1 LHCLGTAATIAAQ
14 GSTPKDNGLY
24 GLVNRE
30 WAAIMDRTA
39 KHILFSGQVQGV
51 GFRYTA
57 RHIAGRYDITGFVR
71 NLPDG
76 NVEMLAQGPERDVDN
91 CIADIQA
98 EFAGYLRDTQ
108 IEPVPYSSRYTDFRI
123 TF

>member
-1 LHCLGTAATIAAQ
+1 MEQ
-14 GSTPKDNGLY
+14 
-24 GLVNRE
+24 
-30 WAAIMDRTA
+30 TA

-57 RHIAGRYDITGFVR
+57 QRIARRYCVTGFVR

-76 NVEMLAQGPERDVDN
+76 EVEMLAQGPEPDIDH
-91 CIADIQA
+91 CIADIQDY
-98 EFAGYLRDTQ
+98 FGGHIRDTR
-108 IEPVPYSSRYTDFRI
+108 IEPAPYNRRHADFRI

>member
-1 LHCLGTAATIAAQ
+1 MEQA
-14 GSTPKDNGLY
+14 
-24 GLVNRE
+24 
-30 WAAIMDRTA
+30 A

-57 RHIAGRYDITGFVR
+57 NRIAGRYNITGFVR

-76 NVEMLAQGPERDVDN
+76 DVEMLAQGPEQDIDN
-91 CIADIQA
+91 CLADIQDH
-98 EFAGYLRDTQ
+98 FAGYIRDTR
-108 IEPVPYSSRYTDFRI
+108 IEPVPCNSRHTDFRI

>member
-1 LHCLGTAATIAAQ
+1 MEQ
-14 GSTPKDNGLY
+14 
-24 GLVNRE
+24 
-30 WAAIMDRTA
+30 TA

-57 RHIAGRYDITGFVR
+57 HRIARRYNVTGFVR

-76 NVEMLAQGPERDVDN
+76 DVEMLAQGPEQDIDN
-91 CIADIQA
+91 CLADIRDY
-98 EFAGYLRDTQ
+98 FGGYLRDTR
-108 IEPVPYSSRYTDFRI
+108 IEPAPRNDRYTDFRI

>member
-1 LHCLGTAATIAAQ
+1 
-14 GSTPKDNGLY
+14 
-24 GLVNRE
+24 
-30 WAAIMDRTA
+30 MDQTA

-76 NVEMLAQGPERDVDN
+76 DVEMLAQGSEQDIDN
-91 CIADIQA
+91 CIKEIQDS
-98 EFAGYLRDTQ
+98 FNGYIRDTTV
-108 IEPVPYSSRYTDFRI
+108 EPVPHNSRYADFRI
-123 TF
+123 TY

>member
-1 LHCLGTAATIAAQ
+1 MEQ
-14 GSTPKDNGLY
+14 
-24 GLVNRE
+24 
-30 WAAIMDRTA
+30 TA

-57 RHIAGRYDITGFVR
+57 NRIAGRYNITGFVR

-76 NVEMLAQGPERDVDN
+76 DVEMLAQGPEQDIDN
-91 CIADIQA
+91 CLADIQDH
-98 EFAGYLRDTQ
+98 FAGYIRDTR
-108 IEPVPYSSRYTDFRI
+108 IEPVPCNGRHTDFRI

>member
-1 LHCLGTAATIAAQ
+1 LPRHNRYDSHTGKYA
-14 GSTPKDNGLY
+14 KDNGPY

-30 WAAIMDRTA
+30 WAINVDQTA

-57 RHIAGRYDITGFVR
+57 RHIAGRYNITGFVR

-76 NVEMLAQGPERDVDN
+76 DVEMLAQGPDQDIDN
-91 CIADIQA
+91 CIKEIQDY
-98 EFAGYLRDTQ
+98 FAGQIRDTQ
-108 IEPVPYSSRYTDFRI
+108 IEPVPCNSRYTDFRV

>member
-1 LHCLGTAATIAAQ
+1 MQ
-14 GSTPKDNGLY
+14 Q
-24 GLVNRE
+24 
-30 WAAIMDRTA
+30 TA

-57 RHIAGRYDITGFVR
+57 NHIARQYNITGFVR

-76 NVEMLAQGPERDVDN
+76 DVEMLAQGPEQDIDT
-91 CIADIQA
+91 CIVDIQDY
-98 EFAGYLRDTQ
+98 FAGYIRDTQ
-108 IEPVPYSSRYTDFRI
+108 IEPVPPNPRHTDFRI

>member
-1 LHCLGTAATIAAQ
+1 ME
-14 GSTPKDNGLY
+14 
-24 GLVNRE
+24 R
-30 WAAIMDRTA
+30 MA

-57 RHIAGRYDITGFVR
+57 SRIARRYSITGFVR

-76 NVEMLAQGPERDVDN
+76 DVEMLAQGSEQDIDNGIAEIRD
-91 CIADIQA
+91 C
-98 EFAGYLRDTQ
+98 FAGYIQSTQ
-108 IEPVPYSSRYTDFRI
+108 IDPVLYDSRHTDFRI

>member
-1 LHCLGTAATIAAQ
+1 MVKQVHYGVSIAA
-14 GSTPKDNGLY
+14 GRNSSIGY
-24 GLVNRE
+24 GRQDVQQ
-30 WAAIMDRTA
+30 TA

-57 RHIAGRYDITGFVR
+57 NRIARRYNLTGFVR

-76 NVEMLAQGPERDVDN
+76 DVEMLAQGPERDIDT
-91 CIADIQA
+91 CIAEIQDD
-98 EFAGYLRDTQ
+98 FAGYIRDTQ
-108 IEPVPYSSRYTDFRI
+108 IKPAAHNPRHTDFRI

>member
-1 LHCLGTAATIAAQ
+1 MEQ
-14 GSTPKDNGLY
+14 
-24 GLVNRE
+24 
-30 WAAIMDRTA
+30 TA

-57 RHIAGRYDITGFVR
+57 SSLARQYSLTGFVR

-76 NVEMLAQGPERDVDN
+76 DVEMLAQGPEPDIDT
-91 CIADIQA
+91 CIAEIQDY
-98 EFAGYLRDTQ
+98 FAGYIGDIQ
-108 IEPVPYSSRYTDFRI
+108 IEPAPYNSRYTDFRV

>member
-1 LHCLGTAATIAAQ
+1 MEQ
-14 GSTPKDNGLY
+14 
-24 GLVNRE
+24 
-30 WAAIMDRTA
+30 TA

-57 RHIAGRYDITGFVR
+57 NRIAKRYGLAGFVR

-76 NVEMLAQGPERDVDN
+76 DVEMLAQGPEQDIDH
-91 CIADIQA
+91 CIAEIQDY
-98 EFAGYLRDTQ
+98 FAGYIRDTQ
-108 IEPVPYSSRYTDFRI
+108 IDSAPFNPRHTDFRI

>member
-1 LHCLGTAATIAAQ
+1 MEQ
-14 GSTPKDNGLY
+14 
-24 GLVNRE
+24 
-30 WAAIMDRTA
+30 MA

-57 RHIAGRYDITGFVR
+57 SRIAGRYNLTGFVR

-76 NVEMLAQGPERDVDN
+76 DVEMLVQGSEHDIDN
-91 CIADIQA
+91 CIADVQDY
-98 EFAGYLRDTQ
+98 FAGYIQDTK
-108 IEPVPYSSRYTDFRI
+108 IEPVPYNSRHTDFRI